1 MKLEKLRYVLVAI
14 ILAVVLS
21 PLYWLI
27 ATSFKSNKEITQ
39 DGTLYPHAPTV
50 DNYLNLFSQKQFADY
65 LINSLVITSVSVFL
79 ALVFGT
85 MGAYCIARFTLPFNL
100 EKKTGMLLLL
110 MRSIGKIETGQV
122 SASLSTLQAVAQALN
137 VPMAGF
143 FAAAEDRRDCSY
155 VRSSQGVVIE
165 RRGTKAGHQ
174 YRLLGHSLAGD
185 LVIEPYLITLS
196 EEAVPYTAFQH
207 AGTEMIYMLTGRVA
221 YRHAD
226 KTYELGP
233 GDTLMFDATAAHG
246 PETLI
251 ELPMTYLSII
261 SYARST

>member
-1 MKLEKLRYVLVAI
+1 MASEPSHSDDEPYVTGSSAPVLTNRSLE
-14 ILAVVLS
+14 
-21 PLYWLI
+21 
-27 ATSFKSNKEITQ
+27 Q
-39 DGTLYPHAPTV
+39 
-50 DNYLNLFSQKQFADY
+50 
-65 LINSLVITSVSVFL
+65 
-79 ALVFGT
+79 
-85 MGAYCIARFTLPFNL
+85 
-100 EKKTGMLLLL
+100 
-110 MRSIGKIETGQV
+110 SIGAQVRLYRTRLGLKAADLAAAAGISGSLMSKIETGQV

-137 VPMAGF
+137 VPLAGF
-143 FAAAEDRRDCSY
+143 FADAEERRDCSF
-155 VRSSQGVVIE
+155 VAAGQGVVIE

-196 EEAVPYTAFQH
+196 KEAAPYTAFQH
-207 AGTEMIYMLTGRVA
+207 AGTEMIHMLTGRVA

-246 PETLI
+246 PETLL

-261 SYARST
+261 VYARAG

>member
-1 MKLEKLRYVLVAI
+1 MQDEDMDGPADDVSTPLNGETGEEETYGTGSNAPVISQRSLEQAIGAQVRSFRLRLGLKAAD
-14 ILAVVLS
+14 LAAAAGIS
-21 PLYWLI
+21 
-27 ATSFKSNKEITQ
+27 
-39 DGTLYPHAPTV
+39 G
-50 DNYLNLFSQKQFADY
+50 
-65 LINSLVITSVSVFL
+65 SLMS
-79 ALVFGT
+79 
-85 MGAYCIARFTLPFNL
+85 
-100 EKKTGMLLLL
+100 
-110 MRSIGKIETGQV
+110 KIETGQV
-122 SASLSTLQAVAQALN
+122 SASLSTLQSVAHALN
-137 VPMAGF
+137 VPLAAF

-155 VRSSQGVVIE
+155 VRAGQGVLIE

-196 EEAVPYTAFQH
+196 AEAAPYTAFQH
-207 AGTEMIYMLTGRVA
+207 AGTEMIYMLTGRVS

-226 KTYELGP
+226 KSYELGP

-261 SYARST
+261 VYSRNI